1 MNENFAKFINEVKA
15 KSMEGKELY
24 ESYYLIKNATR
35 VLKELN
41 DEYNQLIVEEMQ
53 TLGVEKQEFDFGKFT
68 RAKKI
73 SWEYEIPEIYQM
85 EKSIKELQLKA
96 QEEGT
101 ATKKETEYLI
111 FK

>member
-53 TLGVEKQEFDFGKFT
+53 TLGVEKQEFDFDLLH
-68 RAKKI
+68 R
-73 SWEYEIPEIYQM
+73 SYDC
-85 EKSIKELQLKA
+85 IK
-96 QEEGT
+96 
-101 ATKKETEYLI
+101 
-111 FK
+111 